1 MSLFYKRW
9 QQHAIERA
17 LQTRRVLLISGAR
30 QCGKTTLAKE
40 LKTSEDVNYLTL
52 DDPATRRV
60 AESDP
65 RGFVQHYGKTLVIDE
80 VQRVPDLISAIKIK
94 VDEDTRAG
102 QYLLTGS
109 VNLQSSPGVRE
120 SLAGRIRKIRL
131 RPLSQGEILE
141 TSPDFLDRA
150 FKRDFGRSG
159 QTYDRNAMIDIS
171 FRGGFPEV
179 LPFDDAERKLWHRD
193 YLDALLDHDLRD
205 IANIQ
210 RRDAMFELVRV
221 LAAWSGKFMDVSAIG
236 AGLSISRPT
245 VETYINALEALYM
258 VERVSPWT
266 YTDYGRVG
274 NRSKLFMTDSGLMS
288 SVLGWNR
295 DQVRMD
301 ADRSEKLVE
310 TFMFNEIAAL
320 ADASYGRYDLFH
332 YRDREKREIDF
343 LVGREDGALLGIEVK
358 AGSAIGRSDFKN
370 LKWFGENISGDRE
383 FTGIVL
389 YSGEFAGSM
398 GDGLWAVPFSAIW
411 EQE

>member
-1 MSLFYKRW
+1 M
-9 QQHAIERA
+9 
-17 LQTRRVLLISGAR
+17 
-30 QCGKTTLAKE
+30 
-40 LKTSEDVNYLTL
+40 
-52 DDPATRRV
+52 
-60 AESDP
+60 
-65 RGFVQHYGKTLVIDE
+65 
-80 VQRVPDLISAIKIK
+80 
-94 VDEDTRAG
+94 
-102 QYLLTGS
+102 
-109 VNLQSSPGVRE
+109 
-120 SLAGRIRKIRL
+120 
-131 RPLSQGEILE
+131 
-141 TSPDFLDRA
+141 
-150 FKRDFGRSG
+150 
-159 QTYDRNAMIDIS
+159 
-171 FRGGFPEV
+171 
-179 LPFDDAERKLWHRD
+179 PFDDAERKPWHRD

-221 LAAWSGKFMDVSAIG
+221 LAPWSGKFMDVSAIG

-295 DQVRMD
+295 EQVRMD
-301 ADRSEKLVE
+301 ADRSEKLIE

-358 AGSAIGRSDFKN
+358 AGSTIGRSDFKN

-389 YSGEFAGSM
+389 YSGEFASSM

-411 EQE
+411 KQE